1 LDKFACFVAK
11 QKRLFYHKTRNVCQ
25 KEGFMRAS
33 ILKAVANPPK
43 ILWGPFLPVMI
54 NMGIQFPMLFMF
66 LGTLDINP
74 IWFMA
79 SLLLGHVFCIALGAK
94 EPHVSAMIQA
104 YGQAYRTTNN
114 LYKEKG
120 NKFAP

>member
-1 LDKFACFVAK
+1 
-11 QKRLFYHKTRNVCQ
+11 
-25 KEGFMRAS
+25 MREI

-43 ILWGPFLPVMI
+43 IMWGPFLPVLL
-54 NMGIQFPMLFMF
+54 NMGIQFPIMFMCV
-66 LGTLDINP
+66 GTINANP
-74 IWFMA
+74 LWFMG
-79 SLLLGHVFCIALGAK
+79 SLVIGHLVCIAIGAK

-104 YGQAYRTTNN
+104 YGQSAKTSNN